1 MFLDYWMIVT
11 LIIVFG
17 YALYDMYHRGYRIAY
32 VEGGIY
38 AHLQTMSILK
48 EVLTKEELDRLRDAL
63 IEMGDK
69 K

>member
-1 MFLDYWMIVT
+1 
-11 LIIVFG
+11 
-17 YALYDMYHRGYRIAY
+17 MYHRGYRIAY

-48 EVLTKEELDRLRDAL
+48 EVLTKDELNRLRDAL

-69 K
+69 N

>member
-1 MFLDYWMIVT
+1 MFLEYWMIVT
-11 LIIVFG
+11 LMIVFG
-17 YALYDMYHRGYRIAY
+17 YALYDMYHRGYNVAY

-48 EVLTKEELDRLRDAL
+48 TVLTKDELERLREAL
-63 IEMGDK
+63 IAMGDK